1 MSTRRKPLGPS
12 RSITVTVITLLCA
25 ASVLVFGVWAFFAP
39 VSFIE
44 YVNYA
49 PYNEHLTHDAGA
61 FQIGIGFG
69 LIAALLWND
78 ALGAALV
85 GFVAAS
91 GLHTWSHFADRHLG
105 GHGSDVPLLGATTL
119 LGIAALVLVMRRSN
133 A

>member
-1 MSTRRKPLGPS
+1 MTRCVTSAYRRGRHPLSLTFAESGDSIPLRPLG
-12 RSITVTVITLLCA
+12 T
-25 ASVLVFGVWAFFAP
+25 GVPCEGCP
-39 VSFIE
+39 VYEVDEDRHFH
-44 YVNYA
+44 A
-49 PYNEHLTHDAGA
+49 DHAGA

-78 ALGAALV
+78 ALGAALI

-91 GLHTWSHFADRHLG
+91 GLHTWSHFADRHIG

-119 LGIAALVLVMRRSN
+119 LGIAEVVLLMRRRN

>member
-1 MSTRRKPLGPS
+1 MSTGQSAAIPP
-12 RSITVTVITLLCA
+12 RSIPAAVITLLCA

-61 FQIGIGFG
+61 FQIGIGVG

-78 ALGAALV
+78 ALGAALI

-91 GLHTWSHFADRHLG
+91 GLHSWSHFIDRHIG
-105 GHGSDVPLLGATTL
+105 GHDSDVPLLGTTTL
-119 LGIAALVLVMRRSN
+119 LAIVAIFLQARRRN

>member
-1 MSTRRKPLGPS
+1 LSTRRKPLGPS

>member
-1 MSTRRKPLGPS
+1 M
-12 RSITVTVITLLCA
+12 RSLPVTVITLLCA
-25 ASVLVFGVWAFFAP
+25 ASVLVFGVWAYFAP
-39 VSFIE
+39 VSFID

-61 FQIGIGFG
+61 FQIGIGLG
-69 LIAALLWND
+69 LITALLWDNT
-78 ALGAALV
+78 LGAALT

-91 GLHTWSHFADRHLG
+91 GLHSWSHFTDRHIG

-119 LGIAALVLVMRRSN
+119 LGLVAVVLLLRRKN